1 MRCNVKGVCVTWQS
15 CIQVWDFD
23 LSYYWSIRLT
33 YLALILLYGPTVPLM
48 FPLGVVYFTANYVV
62 DRYHMHGGLLPL
74 SLPAASGEL
83 PQHLRGEEYE
93 EFVDHSETQ
102 STELTRLPRNGTRAV
117 IIYCGC
123 LLFIMSCVGYIA
135 PNDGLTIYSFIMVAL
150 IFLLATVAVVGPW
163 NKYVYYPVLAM
174 WGMRILEIL
183 AACMRAIQR
192 CCCGMTQ
199 ADDSDEHHVDI
210 FDLGGVTSLDEDVDA
225 SNSAKSRLIVVP
237 SRVGVDL
244 VPQPV
249 RMHQGRVVSYVSPAL
264 HEAMF
269 KTE

>member
-1 MRCNVKGVCVTWQS
+1 M
-15 CIQVWDFD
+15 QVWDFD

-48 FPLGVVYFTANYVV
+48 FPLGIVYFTANYLV
-62 DRYHMHGGLLPL
+62 DRYHMHGGMLPL
-74 SLPAASGEL
+74 SLPVASGEL
-83 PQHLRGEEYE
+83 PQHLRGDEYE
-93 EFVDHSETQ
+93 EFTDHSETQ

-123 LLFIMSCVGYIA
+123 LLFVMSCVGYIA
-135 PNDGLTIYSFIMVAL
+135 PNDGLTVYSFVIVAL
-150 IFLLATVAVVGPW
+150 IILLAMVAVVGPW
-163 NKYVYYPVLAM
+163 NKYVYYPILAT

-192 CCCGMTQ
+192 CCCGCCKPH
-199 ADDSDEHHVDI
+199 AEESDEHHVDM
-210 FDLGGVTSLDEDVDA
+210 FDLGGVTSLDEHVDVT

-237 SRVGVDL
+237 SRDGVDL

-249 RMHQGRVVSYVSPAL
+249 RMHHGRVVSYVSPAL
-264 HEAMF
+264 HEAMI